1 MRGRHDGSSTAPRE
15 RYAARRAL
23 CHDLHTQRPQ
33 LPAAM
38 SLDSPLLS
46 GGSPRIT
53 LWSIYDAIS
62 DQFVNGGVEESVMAD
77 FR

>member
-1 MRGRHDGSSTAPRE
+1 
-15 RYAARRAL
+15 
-23 CHDLHTQRPQ
+23 
-33 LPAAM
+33 M

-53 LWSIYDAIS
+53 LQSIYDAIS
-62 DQFVNGGVEESVMAD
+62 DRFVNGGVEESVMAD